1 MIMILTCDSIL
12 DLILSTSKIL
22 FFPLSENSYKKR
34 NWKQELFLRLNI
46 YDNIQLLID
55 LILKKKIFL
64 LIDIAEICLKNL
76 FYSLFYWPLANIL
89 QCFMLE
95 SLSAQNYY

>member
-22 FFPLSENSYKKR
+22 FFPLSEKSYKKI

-55 LILKKKIFL
+55 LILKKKF
-64 LIDIAEICLKNL
+64 
-76 FYSLFYWPLANIL
+76 FY
-89 QCFMLE
+89 
-95 SLSAQNYY
+95 